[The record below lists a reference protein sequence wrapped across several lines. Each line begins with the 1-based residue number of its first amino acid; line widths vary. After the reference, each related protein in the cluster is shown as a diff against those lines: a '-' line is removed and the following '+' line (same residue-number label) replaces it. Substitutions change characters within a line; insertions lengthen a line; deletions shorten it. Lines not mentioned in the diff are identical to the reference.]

1 MSIHSEIPVN
11 SPEGKFLESLCDTRW
26 EKMKDPCKGC
36 KYRYPIE
43 NPRGVVYF
51 RHYQKIGVTLN
62 SKKRTN
68 SLRASPLLFR

>member
-43 NPRGVVYF
+43 NPMRCCIFPALPKDWRYF
-51 RHYQKIGVTLN
+51 K
-62 SKKRTN
+62 
-68 SLRASPLLFR
+68 